1 MAASPMLEDDWV
13 ACQCR
18 ENGCNERHTACI
30 AKADSRGSQGLWE
43 GMATRAAPYPSRT
56 LSPSLDSMPL
66 IWVVMAA
73 ALMAVLYT
81 SNESGGLD
89 ITTSAWHS
97 PDSCAAQLTIGMWLL
112 TGPQLGPAR

>member
-1 MAASPMLEDDWV
+1 MNSQAV
-13 ACQCR
+13 
-18 ENGCNERHTACI
+18 
-30 AKADSRGSQGLWE
+30 SRGMQGVWKRT
-43 GMATRAAPYPSRT
+43 ATRARPYPSRT

-66 IWVVMAA
+66 ICVVMAA

-97 PDSCAAQLTIGMWLL
+97 PDSCAAQLTVDMWLF
-112 TGPQLGPAR
+112 TGPQLGLAE